1 MTGIYD
7 VYYNNSKCGV
17 LEVTF
22 DGLRTMFVCDS
33 SIVSDILL
41 RLFCL
46 SGGKAVPIGV
56 MVPEKGRLCLRRI
69 YTKSALAAAELY
81 TLEKCVLG
89 QSAADVFAQLEIP
102 DFHEQTHKKAL
113 MYDAPSEHVK
123 DLNRSLPYAFPT
135 QATNDRSPVREPD
148 VSGSSRHSI
157 SPKPAPHD
165 PPFKYAPNT
174 AGFETLSAVK
184 LTPSG
189 QLYGVPK
196 AWSNSH
202 PDLPSIK
209 NNTPAEEWR
218 PEQAAHELFRDT
230 DIADVCRGLKGALR
244 KEQGGKTLLAVPC
257 RGDEP
262 FPMMPVFCFGSCE
275 MIEGEPY
282 VVFGIT
288 DGKLVT

>member
-1 MTGIYD
+1 MTGIHD

-56 MVPEKGRLCLRRI
+56 MVPEKDRLCLRRTF
-69 YTKSALAAAELY
+69 TKSALAAAELY

-102 DFHEQTHKKAL
+102 DFHEQSRKKAL
-113 MYDAPSEHVK
+113 MHDAPSEHVQ
-123 DLNRSLPYAFPT
+123 DVNRSLPYAFPI
-135 QATNDRSPVREPD
+135 QATNDRFPVRESD
-148 VSGSSRHSI
+148 VAGSSGNSI
-157 SPKPAPHD
+157 IPKPAPHD

-174 AGFETLSAVK
+174 AGLETRSAVK
-184 LTPSG
+184 PIPSG
-189 QLYGVPK
+189 QLFGASKSRNDP
-196 AWSNSH
+196 H
-202 PDLPSIK
+202 PFLPSIK
-209 NNTPAEEWR
+209 NNMPAEEWR
-218 PEQAAHELFRDT
+218 PEPAAHELFRDT

-275 MIEGEPY
+275 MIEGEQY